1 MTVRSQTALCPP
13 RLARLLAASLGAA
26 GVLALTGCGTV
37 ADVWDGGTDN
47 SASRAAN
54 AEVSSVVIERS
65 EETALPASRATDWF
79 AAQGLEAKADKPQE
93 AEPME
98 EVEASDPEAK
108 PAQTTQAPQ
117 ANQAA
122 EEKPS
127 QSAEAPKTPQAPQAV
142 QAPEVVPPAE
152 AREPGWTYDAFAA
165 EAARAEAD
173 KHPDGIAA
181 AKEVFFGEWIEPVPG
196 RANRI
201 QGYRFN
207 PDGTASSVGAMQLKA
222 KRWALEGSILTIWG
236 DDDAGGFTIPFEVQ
250 YLVLQANERL
260 LHIREGGGPEMILQK
275 RSR

>member
-1 MTVRSQTALCPP
+1 MTVRSQTALRPT
-13 RLARLLAASLGAA
+13 RLVRLLAASLGAA
-26 GVLALTGCGTV
+26 GLLALTGCGTV

-47 SASRAAN
+47 SASRAEDA
-54 AEVSSVVIERS
+54 AVPSVVIERS

-93 AEPME
+93 AEPMKE
-98 EVEASDPEAK
+98 GEASEA
-108 PAQTTQAPQ
+108 AQTTQAP
-117 ANQAA
+117 QAA

-127 QSAEAPKTPQAPQAV
+127 QSAEAPKTPQAPQAI

-152 AREPGWTYDAFAA
+152 AREPGWKYDAFAA

-173 KHPDGIAA
+173 KHPDGVSA